1 MAVACG
7 KFYNRDEVLN
17 QVVREG
23 ESCEA
28 QNSHGR
34 DGKQKKATRPEEIL
48 ASSSFNYSRPAIYSK
63 ERLGY
68 GLPR

>member
-7 KFYNRDEVLN
+7 KFYNRGEVLN
-17 QVVREG
+17 QVVHEG

-48 ASSSFNYSRPAIYSK
+48 AFLHSRPAIYSK
-63 ERLGY
+63 ESLGY